1 MRASQRRSISAWVS
15 HGTTSEIAGV
25 NEYIGPPLITM
36 MSRPF
41 SVQPMVCTWPSG
53 PIASAPWR
61 ETYRSSASANSE
73 E

>member
-1 MRASQRRSISAWVS
+1 M
-15 HGTTSEIAGV
+15 

-41 SVQPMVCTWPSG
+41 SFQPMERTWPSG
-53 PIASAPWR
+53 PISSAPWR
-61 ETYRSSASANSE
+61 ETCWSSASVNSE